1 MMTRPSLLYSTH
13 VSVWPRR
20 RRGSA
25 FLARNLSAPYCSS
38 SFFFWSSF
46 SFSCS
51 SSNRFFAR
59 IACHVV
65 SWWGWDGGD
74 EMPSGFQRNHDVR
87 TAVGLASAWMSMPWP
102 CASMAKTCIRARS
115 MVSPV
120 FLQFVWLQKGRRSQS
135 HTKPSPKP
143 RASHTDAPQDV
154 VAGVG
159 HLVGVGA
166 GERVLAH
173 GARLGVVVRRVGVQV
188 PQVLGH
194 VLVWSRFG

>member
-1 MMTRPSLLYSTH
+1 MARGAPLMTRPSLLYSTH

-74 EMPSGFQRNHDVR
+74 EMPSGFQRNHYTMYAPPWGWPR
-87 TAVGLASAWMSMPWP
+87 RGCRCPGPAPRWQRPASGPGRWCRP
-102 CASMAKTCIRARS
+102 CFCSLYSC
-115 MVSPV
+115 
-120 FLQFVWLQKGRRSQS
+120 RRDGEVS
-135 HTKPSPKP
+135 HTPSPAQSPAP
-143 RASHTDAPQDV
+143 RTPTHRKTLSPA
-154 VAGVG
+154 
-159 HLVGVGA
+159 
-166 GERVLAH
+166 
-173 GARLGVVVRRVGVQV
+173 
-188 PQVLGH
+188 
-194 VLVWSRFG
+194 